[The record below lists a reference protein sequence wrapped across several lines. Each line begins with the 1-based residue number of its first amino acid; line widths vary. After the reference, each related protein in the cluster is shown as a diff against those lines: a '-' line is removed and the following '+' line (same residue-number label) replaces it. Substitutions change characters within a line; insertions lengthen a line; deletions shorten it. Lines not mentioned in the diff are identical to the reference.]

1 MLRGETGRV
10 GERARERER
19 DRERSRKTSR
29 LKITLILKNFRYTF
43 GPLQDLETI

>member
-10 GERARERER
+10 GERARDGE
-19 DRERSRKTSR
+19 RERSRKTSR

-43 GPLQDLETI
+43 GPFQDLETI